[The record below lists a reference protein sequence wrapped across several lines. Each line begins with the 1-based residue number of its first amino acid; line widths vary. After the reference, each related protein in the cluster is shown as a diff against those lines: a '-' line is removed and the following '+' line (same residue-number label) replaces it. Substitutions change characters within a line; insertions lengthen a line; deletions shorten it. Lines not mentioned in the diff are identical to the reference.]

1 MNIYH
6 PKAAIT
12 IPNQTLTIE
21 LTMEQLL
28 EFCEDESVEAFLKSC
43 GVNSLDEVSHDI
55 WYEVIRDWF
64 VNSYWG
70 FQSESMKEHNIE
82 RINLDWWNGED
93 INVDDIE
100 IDPIDPMNPVS
111 YVTITNEMFLIQ
123 PTIEQLLETC
133 FEPMKDNRVYITDF
147 LQEAWEY
154 PDGPYSTLDEIPT
167 DVWEELLRDYFIN
180 VYYSDTNR
188 YPSIRFSN
196 IGDIKVELLNDDE
209 VAEVVDQYERECCIN
224 GFCNEWTEINH
235 LCPDCL
241 SRKMR
246 WDVPEL
252 IRKNTYSDT
261 YKNKII

>member
-1 MNIYH
+1 MNKTFNIYH

-12 IPNQTLTIE
+12 ISQSL
-21 LTMEQLL
+21 LTMALPVHFQPDP
-28 EFCEDESVEAFLKSC
+28 DEVE
-43 GVNSLDEVSHDI
+43 SLDEIDI
-55 WYEVIRDWF
+55 GDLISDWYYSES
-64 VNSYWG
+64 SYWDNPKL
-70 FQSESMKEHNIE
+70 SAESMKEHNIE
-82 RINLDWWNGED
+82 RIYLDRWNGED

-100 IDPIDPMNPVS
+100 IYPIDLMNPVS

-224 GFCNEWTEINH
+224 GFCDEWTEINH

-252 IRKNTYSDT
+252 IRKNS
-261 YKNKII
+261 